1 MTTGYMPDC
10 EKESLKMDRRTDI
23 LKRKIQRGGLNVMWT
38 VVHIAPNRPEAELV
52 KNMLEGEGLLV
63 MLRPI
68 GVPHMGDSANVEVMV
83 PETEAEEACA
93 ILDASDRLI

>member
-1 MTTGYMPDC
+1 M
-10 EKESLKMDRRTDI
+10 
-23 LKRKIQRGGLNVMWT
+23 
-38 VVHIAPNRPEAELV
+38 HIAPNRPEAELV

-68 GVPHMGDSANVEVMV
+68 GVPPHMGDSANVEVMV

-93 ILDASDRLI
+93 ILDASDRLL